1 MATVRFSK
9 ELQDE
14 IIKRAKAVFD
24 KQLETAKNSRPSNE
38 WADKIYTTLF
48 GQYVPAL
55 NAVPQEFLYMVD
67 NIEVDRV
74 GSVNCGLR
82 FDLPSKRAWV
92 REFNENEYAKRASS
106 YSSNNITLKDH
117 LAWGELFVEV
127 KEWQDRIKAVHT
139 KRDEFVAQVQKII
152 TAHATLA
159 PALKMWQPLWD
170 LIPEEYKER
179 HRKVVER
186 EKKELA
192 IDVDLSAMTAAVVA
206 HKITR

>member
-14 IIKRAKAVFD
+14 IIKKAKAVFD
-24 KQLETAKNSRPSNE
+24 KQLETAKNSRPSHE

-48 GQYVPAL
+48 GQHVPAL
-55 NAVPQEFLYMVD
+55 NAVPQEFLNMVEY
-67 NIEVDRV
+67 IEVGRV
-74 GSVNCGLR
+74 GAVNCGLR
-82 FDLPSKRAWV
+82 FDLPSKRAWP
-92 REFNENEYAKRASS
+92 REFVETEYAKRTNTYGSEL
-106 YSSNNITLKDH
+106 ILKDH
-117 LAWGELFVEV
+117 LVWGELFVEV
-127 KEWQDRIKAVHT
+127 KDWQDRIKAVHT
-139 KRDEFVAQVQKII
+139 KRDEFVTQVQKII
-152 TAHATLA
+152 DAHATLA

-186 EKKELA
+186 EKKETVV
-192 IDVDLSAMTAAVVA
+192 DVDLSSMTAAVVA

>member
-14 IIKRAKAVFD
+14 IIKKAKAVFD
-24 KQLETAKNSRPSNE
+24 KQLETAKNSRPSHE
-38 WADKIYTTLF
+38 WGDKIYTTLF
-48 GQYVPAL
+48 GQHVPAL
-55 NAVPQEFLYMVD
+55 NAVPQEFLNMVEY
-67 NIEVDRV
+67 IEVASV
-74 GSVNCGLR
+74 GGANCGLR

-92 REFNENEYAKRASS
+92 REFRESEYAKRASN
-106 YSSNNITLKDH
+106 YGNELVLKDH
-117 LAWGELFVEV
+117 LVWGELFVEV

-139 KRDEFVAQVQKII
+139 KRDEFVTQVQKII
-152 TAHATLA
+152 DAHATLA

-186 EKKELA
+186 EKKETVV
-192 IDVDLSAMTAAVVA
+192 DVDLSSMTAAVVA